1 MKAMLRQFGRA
12 MTRLHRDEGGADM
25 VEYIL
30 IVAAVALPLMA
41 VIIWFYRDIS
51 TYVKSLWEDIKD
63 GSGGTDPD
71 SF

>member
-1 MKAMLRQFGRA
+1 MKVMLRQIEA
-12 MTRLHRDEGGADM
+12 SLKRLHRDERGAEM

-30 IVAAVALPLMA
+30 IIAAIALPLMA

-51 TYVKSLWEDIKD
+51 KYVKYLWEEIKG

-71 SF
+71 TF